1 MNMREDASHSLA
13 IFFIGHTDQIV
24 VQSLLND
31 TTTRRPIRDVL
42 LGEFGWRGIEI
53 THDTL

>member
-53 THDTL
+53 THNTL